1 MFKSDLMP
9 FKSKSQ
15 WRLCYTLQKQ
25 GKGWD
30 CEEWRRGVKYSSLP
44 EKNSKRSRSR
54 SRTTR
59 SRTTRKGRSTSR
71 TTRSRSAGKRSRSRS
86 TRSRKNCT

>member
-44 EKNSKRSRSR
+44 EKHSRTTRSRSTR
-54 SRTTR
+54 SRSTRKGRSTSRSTSRTTR
-59 SRTTRKGRSTSR
+59 SRTTR
-71 TTRSRSAGKRSRSRS
+71 
-86 TRSRKNCT
+86 SRKNRT

>member
-44 EKNSKRSRSR
+44 EKRSRTTRSRTTRSRTTRKRSRSR

-59 SRTTRKGRSTSR
+59 SRKNR
-71 TTRSRSAGKRSRSRS
+71 T
-86 TRSRKNCT
+86 

>member
-44 EKNSKRSRSR
+44 EKR

-59 SRTTRKGRSTSR
+59 SRTTRSRSTRSRSTRKGRSTSRSTSR
-71 TTRSRSAGKRSRSRS
+71 TTRSRT
-86 TRSRKNCT
+86 TRSRKNHT

>member
-44 EKNSKRSRSR
+44 EKRSKRSRS
-54 SRTTR
+54 R

-86 TRSRKNCT
+86 TRSRKNRT